1 MDRDDDDEPQIVDLR
16 TVLAHRRG
24 MSWRD
29 RWDGPDRYGTLL
41 LLIVLTVMTSVVLRQ
56 HRWERLT
63 GVALVCL
70 MLVFA
75 LRTSQATRSL
85 QRAALVF
92 APIVVIASAIATAGD
107 PDASRI
113 HGAIA
118 VTMTAMLLMVLIAI
132 VNRLSRH
139 LTISWDTVLGAL
151 CVYLLIGMVFAT
163 AYQVAGHAQGRR
175 LFVQQNGFDNVDTIY
190 FSLVALATVGFGDL
204 TMRSDVTRILAAIEA
219 LLGQIYLVTMVA
231 VLVSNL
237 GRRRGRGR
245 GGAAPTGDDA
255 VS

>member
-1 MDRDDDDEPQIVDLR
+1 
-16 TVLAHRRG
+16 
-24 MSWRD
+24 
-29 RWDGPDRYGTLL
+29 
-41 LLIVLTVMTSVVLRQ
+41 
-56 HRWERLT
+56 
-63 GVALVCL
+63 
-70 MLVFA
+70 MLV
-75 LRTSQATRSL
+75 
-85 QRAALVF
+85 
-92 APIVVIASAIATAGD
+92 
-107 PDASRI
+107 
-113 HGAIA
+113 
-118 VTMTAMLLMVLIAI
+118 AI

-151 CVYLLIGMVFAT
+151 CVYLLFGMVFAT

-175 LFVQQNGFDNVDTIY
+175 LFAQQNGFDNVDTIY

-231 VLVSNL
+231 VLVGNL